1 LNFHGTVRIP
11 VNGEDH
17 FFPIHRLNFLP
28 LLDHF
33 SRCVLGYH
41 VAVGKEASASD
52 VLHAVRNALDV
63 WKPRPLPPGLTY
75 PVNAALPSGVIPESR
90 GQCWSLFL
98 LDNASIHYSKIV
110 ADRIPQ
116 SIGCTVCWGAYG
128 DWFQRPEIES
138 LFSSFSRRGFLSL
151 PNSTGTDSQ
160 DPRRNDS
167 VKNAVDL
174 EITWEELLDL
184 IDVSVCTYN
193 GTVRGEF
200 GNRSPLQRLSDAFSR
215 ASTFWL
221 PRIQPLRPPSVPDLE
236 VIFVVELPVRGNIGE
251 GRRPYVQYKNVRYT
265 SPVLANLPQLIGK
278 TIIAHIRDDLRQFRV
293 FLKDGAELGILR
305 AMGGWAISQHDH
317 ALRKEIFKAIRKDDL
332 IVSSGDNPVMEYIH
346 FKARKAVRGTK
357 DGKRPIILPEA
368 TQLARA
374 IQVSQESVPEVN
386 NTWRPAKG
394 EPVREAPMAPNPSYV
409 PSIKHKG
416 FIT

>member
-1 LNFHGTVRIP
+1 MLVRLAR
-11 VNGEDH
+11 
-17 FFPIHRLNFLP
+17 RL
-28 LLDHF
+28 
-33 SRCVLGYH
+33 
-41 VAVGKEASASD
+41 
-52 VLHAVRNALDV
+52 
-63 WKPRPLPPGLTY
+63 T
-75 PVNAALPSGVIPESR
+75 
-90 GQCWSLFL
+90 
-98 LDNASIHYSKIV
+98 
-110 ADRIPQ
+110 
-116 SIGCTVCWGAYG
+116 
-128 DWFQRPEIES
+128 
-138 LFSSFSRRGFLSL
+138 
-151 PNSTGTDSQ
+151 
-160 DPRRNDS
+160 DS

-193 GTVRGEF
+193 GTARSEF

-221 PRIQPLRPPSVPDLE
+221 PRIRPLRPPSAPDLDVTLVE
-236 VIFVVELPVRGNIGE
+236 VPVRGNIDE

-278 TIIAHIRDDLRQFRV
+278 QITAHIPDDLRQFRV

-305 AMGGWAISQHDH
+305 AMGGWAISRHDH
-317 ALRKEIFKAIRKDDL
+317 ALRKEIFKAIREDHL
-332 IVSSGDNPVMEYIH
+332 VVSPGENPVMEYIH
-346 FKARKAVRGTK
+346 FKARKAVRGSK
-357 DGKRPIILPEA
+357 DGKRPTILAEA

-386 NTWRPAKG
+386 DSWRPAKG
-394 EPVREAPMAPNPSYV
+394 ETAHEAPMAPNPSYV